1 MVFDRS
7 ETLRSNNL
15 LGNTMLVRMQAIFE
29 PLRFYDSLSQ
39 TGNAKNDVKSV
50 SSTSLFTTEMYSIR
64 FEQGNKT
71 KCLETRSIITVWSG
85 NI

>member
-15 LGNTMLVRMQAIFE
+15 LGNTMQVRMQATFE

-50 SSTSLFTTEMYSIR
+50 SSTSLFPTEMY
-64 FEQGNKT
+64 FNT
-71 KCLETRSIITVWSG
+71 F
-85 NI
+85 